1 MKRIILIGFVFLA
14 QFSFGQTSFNNFK
27 NEDLDKSKFSDKQS
41 VTLLSNSTFEP
52 STTIELKDFDDVK
65 VFDKLNVTL
74 VASTENKAVITGSS
88 QSKVEVV
95 NKNGLLKIRM
105 PLTKIMSGDE
115 AKVTLYFKRIQSID
129 ANEGSSV
136 TCADIFKQTSITLG
150 TQEGAKITAV
160 LEVEKAT
167 IKAYSGGIIK
177 IIGKAVTQSVLINS
191 GGVLEAGDLETSQTT
206 VSLSA
211 GGSADVRASSL
222 VDAKIK
228 AGGTIFIYGK
238 PKEIKQE
245 TFMGGTIVQK

>member
-1 MKRIILIGFVFLA
+1 MKRKFLMGFVFFTQFIFA
-14 QFSFGQTSFNNFK
+14 Q
-27 NEDLDKSKFSDKQS
+27 
-41 VTLLSNSTFEP
+41 
-52 STTIELKDFDDVK
+52 TTIELKDFDDVK
-65 VFDKLNVTL
+65 VFDKLDVTL
-74 VASTENKAVITGSS
+74 IASTENKAVITGTS

-105 PLTKIMSGDE
+105 PLTKLMSGDE
-115 AKVTLYFKRIQSID
+115 AKVTLYFKRIQTID
-129 ANEGSSV
+129 ANEGSTV
-136 TCADIFKQTSITLG
+136 TCADTFKQTSITLG
-150 TQEGAKITAV
+150 TQEGAKINVV
-160 LEVEKAT
+160 LDVEKAT

-177 IIGKAVTQSVLINS
+177 ITGNAVTQSVLINS
-191 GGVLEAGDLETSQTT
+191 GGVLEAADLETSQTT